1 VSRRRQCN
9 GCIEPSAA
17 DGMSAEWQRLLQA
30 AALRAI
36 RFSLFSTRCL
46 AAALK
51 SLSPGVALRIFASVR
66 SSMEGPLAIGRP
78 ASGPGPS
85 SAPENAG
92 CPQAANR
99 TERLFSANACFLG
112 GFLPISERT
121 RRRKNEA
128 GKARGAQG
136 RNRTTDTAIFSRMLY
151 QLSYLGRSLGRKSPS
166 SRRVIGGANGAVYR
180 PKADCFHIPAGPTA
194 SSCSSPA
201 TTAKA

>member
-1 VSRRRQCN
+1 MAAPATGSGASRHPIFTLLHAVLGGCTEKLVPRRR
-9 GCIEPSAA
+9 IA
-17 DGMSAEWQRLLQA
+17 DFRVGQVIHGR
-30 AALRAI
+30 
-36 RFSLFSTRCL
+36 
-46 AAALK
+46 
-51 SLSPGVALRIFASVR
+51 
-66 SSMEGPLAIGRP
+66 PLAIGRP

-85 SAPENAG
+85 SVPENAG

-194 SSCSSPA
+194 SSRSSPA